1 MPDFVAYT
9 DQHLTTALQRLGE
22 GVYTIVAPLEI
33 AAWRT
38 KEPVPFAARTTGEPL
53 QLQIGDAWGELF
65 DAAWFRFTGVIP
77 AQAAGQHVV
86 LLLDVNGELC
96 VVDERGEP
104 VRGLTNV
111 ASEFEKSLGLPG
123 KRVLPVS
130 ENAQAGVRVEV
141 WADAGCNDLFGL
153 VQENGVIK
161 DAWIAV
167 CRPEIKALYY
177 DFEVLREAMTVLPA
191 ESARRAQIRYA
202 LHDAMHLIWRGLD
215 PDAVA
220 AARARLR
227 GELAKHNGDAS
238 LTISAVGH
246 AHIDL
251 AWLWPLRETKRK
263 GARTFATVLANM
275 ALYREYVFAA
285 SQAQLFQWMKED
297 YPGLFARIKARVAE
311 GRIEPQGA
319 LWVEP
324 DTNVTGG
331 EALIRQILY
340 GRRFFQEEFGVEV
353 DYVWLPDTFGYSG
366 ALPQIMARAGI
377 RHFST
382 QKLSWSLINPFPHHS
397 FRWQGID
404 GSEVLVHMLPEET
417 YNGPAAPRSLA
428 KIEQN
433 YRDKGVSGHALMAY
447 GIGDGGGGPGEEHL
461 ERLARLGN
469 FAGLPPVQQEWTAA
483 FFEKWAQEADRFAT
497 WQGELYLERH
507 QGTFTTNAANKWYN
521 RRMEQALRET
531 EWMAAIAQLVT
542 GAGYPRAALDA
553 IWREVLLY
561 QFHDILPGSS
571 IKRVYDECLPRYAAL
586 LAETADLLR
595 AAQQA
600 LAAQIDTT
608 VAQQPVICFNS
619 LNWERATWQKI
630 GQAWHNVRTPALGY
644 TVFDAAQPADV
655 FPEPVA
661 ATDRL
666 ENDRLVV
673 QFDAS
678 GAVVSLFDKLNQREC
693 VPAGA
698 LANRLAL
705 YHDPGDTWDFPMEYA
720 ESAPR
725 YLELTA
731 ARAWV
736 NGPHAV
742 VEQAYHV
749 GHSELIQT
757 IRLTAGSPLVEFAT
771 QARWREPR
779 TMLRVTFPVAV
790 HADEARYEIQFGH
803 IRRPTHRNTTWDLAR
818 AETPAHKWV
827 DLSQRDYGV
836 ALLNDSKYGHQIKG
850 NTIDLNLLRSV
861 PYPGP
866 RLVTDD
872 AVAPGDPHPAYTD
885 QGDHTFR
892 YALYPHGGDG
902 LCAGVVQAAYDFNIP
917 VQVVEATPHPGAL
930 PVAASWIEIDSPD
943 VVMETVKLAE
953 DGDGLI
959 VRAYEATGATV
970 QTHLLPGFL
979 LSSVEE
985 ADLLERPERAL
996 DVAGDAIDLMF
1007 RPFEIK
1013 TLRLRPVRESSQSES
1028 VHHAVS

>member
-9 DQHLTTALQRLGE
+9 DQHLTTALQRLGK

-38 KEPVPFAARTTGEPL
+38 QEPVPFAQRMAGEPL

-86 LLLDVNGELC
+86 LLLDVNGEMC
-96 VVDERGEP
+96 VVDESGAP

-111 ASEFEKSLGLPG
+111 ASEFDKSLGMPG

-130 ENAQAGVRVEV
+130 ENAQAGERIEV

-153 VQENGVIK
+153 VQENGVIQA
-161 DAWIAV
+161 AWIAT
-167 CRPEIKALYY
+167 CRSDVKALYY
-177 DFEVLREAMTVLPA
+177 DFEVLREAMSVLPA
-191 ESARRAQIRYA
+191 DSARRAQIQYA
-202 LHDAMHLIWRGLD
+202 LHDVLHLLWSGLAYE
-215 PDAVA
+215 AVA

-227 GELAKHNGDAS
+227 AAFAKHNGDAS
-238 LTISAVGH
+238 LTVSALGH

-275 ALYREYVFAA
+275 ELYREYVFAA
-285 SQAQLFQWMKED
+285 SQAQLFQWMKEE
-297 YPGLFARIKARVAE
+297 YPALYARIKTRVAE

-353 DYVWLPDTFGYSG
+353 NYVWLPDTFGYSG

-377 RHFST
+377 RYFST

-469 FAGLPPVQQEWTAA
+469 FAGLPPVQQEWTAT
-483 FFEKWAQEADRFAT
+483 FFEKWAQEAERFAV

-507 QGTFTTNAANKWYN
+507 QGTFTTHAANKRYN
-521 RRMEQALRET
+521 RRLEEALRET
-531 EWMAAIAQLVT
+531 EWMAAMAQLLT
-542 GAGYPRAALDA
+542 GADYPRTALDA

-586 LAETADLLR
+586 LAATTGLLH
-595 AAQQA
+595 AAQQQI
-600 LAAQIDTT
+600 AAAVDT
-608 VAQQPVICFNS
+608 AAAGEPVIFFNS
-619 LNWERATWQKI
+619 LSWEREQWLKI
-630 GQAWHNVRTPALGY
+630 GQTWHNVRTPALGY
-644 TVFDAAQPADV
+644 TVFDATQPGDA
-655 FPEPVA
+655 FPEPSA
-661 ATDRL
+661 APDCL
-666 ENDRLVV
+666 ENDRLIVH
-673 QFDAS
+673 FDAS
-678 GAVVSLFDKLNQREC
+678 GAIVSLFDKLNQREC
-693 VPAGA
+693 VPAGE
-698 LANRLAL
+698 LCNRLAL
-705 YHDPGDTWDFPMEYA
+705 YHDPGDAWDFPMEYA
-720 ESAPR
+720 ESTPR
-725 YLELTA
+725 SLALA
-731 ARAWV
+731 ATRAWV
-736 NGPHAV
+736 DGPRAV
-742 VEQAYHV
+742 VEQTYHI
-749 GHSELIQT
+749 GHSELIQA
-757 IRLTAGSPLVEFAT
+757 ISLTAGSPLVEFSAH
-771 QARWREPR
+771 ARWREPR
-779 TMLRVTFPVAV
+779 AMLRAQFPVAV
-790 HADEARYEIQFGH
+790 HAEQARYEIQFGH

-850 NTIDLNLLRSV
+850 RTIDLNLLRSV

-872 AVAPGDPHPAYTD
+872 AVTPGDPHHAYTD
-885 QGDHTFR
+885 QCDHSFR
-892 YALYPHGGDG
+892 YALFPHAGDG
-902 LCAGVVQAAYDFNIP
+902 LSAGVVQAAYGFNIP
-917 VQVVEATPHPGAL
+917 LQMLAATPHPGAL
-930 PVAASWIEIDSPD
+930 PAAAAWIEIDSPD
-943 VVMETVKLAE
+943 VVVETVKQAE

-959 VRAYEATGATV
+959 VRVYEATGASV
-970 QTHLLPGFL
+970 QAHLRPGFL
-979 LSSVEE
+979 VSRAEE
-985 ADLLERPERAL
+985 ADLLERAERTL
-996 DVAGDAIDLMF
+996 DVTDAAIALAF

-1013 TLRLRPVRESSQSES
+1013 TLRLRPLHESSQTFK
-1028 VHHAVS
+1028 HQ